1 MMMNASD
8 KKGRRMRKFSLDK
21 SAAILLLAMVFP
33 WAGRVGAQS
42 ASIKPEKKSLEIAVA
57 AFAHTT
63 MPLLIAHEAGYFT
76 KHGLTVNISAVSA
89 GVAVQGLISAKIDIY
104 QGGSAAMMATLAG
117 ADIIYVGAGVD
128 KSSLMLFGQKGIT
141 SFEALR
147 GKTVATTSPGAF
159 GEIAM
164 RMTARKNGMEIP
176 KDIKLMFHSTP
187 AQAFSTFTLGNADGM
202 INTPPQNDLAKQKGF
217 PVIIDFYKEGL
228 KIIGPGTAVTRE
240 FSQKNPNTI
249 KAFLMGLLDGVKRA
263 IDDEEYASKL
273 ESKYSKITDAKIL
286 ADNYQQG
293 LRVWNKDM
301 TIDPA
306 AIRVVL
312 DDSPDGKGK
321 GVDPK
326 RFYDNSF
333 IQAVNRDHASKLFPG
348 EVK

>member
-1 MMMNASD
+1 MGI
-8 KKGRRMRKFSLDK
+8 KGLFRGLAYVSVVFL
-21 SAAILLLAMVFP
+21 LLLAN
-33 WAGRVGAQS
+33 AAAQTL
-42 ASIKPEKKSLEIAVA
+42 KPEKKSLEIAVA

-63 MPLLIAHEAGYFT
+63 MPLLIAHEAGYFA
-76 KHGLTVNISAVSA
+76 KYGLSVNISAVNA
-89 GVAVQGLISAKIDIY
+89 AVAVQGLISSKIDIY

-117 ADIIYVGAGVD
+117 ADIIYVAAGVD

-164 RMTARKNGMEIP
+164 RGTARKFGMEIP
-176 KDIKLMFHSTP
+176 KDVKLMFHGTP
-187 AQAFSTFTLGNADGM
+187 AQAFSTFTLGNSDAM
-202 INTPPQNDLAKQKGF
+202 INTPPQNDLARQKGY

-240 FSQKNPNTI
+240 FAQRNPNTLR
-249 KAFLMGLLDGVKRA
+249 AFLMGLLEGIKRA
-263 IDDEEYASKL
+263 FDDEEYASKL
-273 ESKYSKITDAKIL
+273 ESKYSKVTDPKIL

-293 LRVWNKDM
+293 LRVWNKDL
-301 TIDPA
+301 TVDPA

-312 DDSPDGKGK
+312 DDTPDGKGK
-321 GVDPK
+321 GADPK

-333 IQAVNRDHASKLFPG
+333 IQAVNRDFGSKLFPG
-348 EVK
+348 EIK

>member
-1 MMMNASD
+1 MMTNASD
-8 KKGRRMRKFSLDK
+8 EKGRRMRKFSLDK
-21 SAAILLLAMVFP
+21 AAAILLLAIVFP
-33 WAGRVGAQS
+33 WAGRAGAQS

-63 MPLLIAHEAGYFT
+63 MPLLIAHEAGYFA

-128 KSSLMLFGQKGIT
+128 KSSLMLFGQKGVT

-176 KDIKLMFHSTP
+176 KDIKLMFHGTP

-240 FSQKNPNTI
+240 FSQKESQHHQSV
-249 KAFLMGLLDGVKRA
+249 FDGTVGWR
-263 IDDEEYASKL
+263 ETSH
-273 ESKYSKITDAKIL
+273 
-286 ADNYQQG
+286 
-293 LRVWNKDM
+293 R
-301 TIDPA
+301 
-306 AIRVVL
+306 
-312 DDSPDGKGK
+312 
-321 GVDPK
+321 
-326 RFYDNSF
+326 
-333 IQAVNRDHASKLFPG
+333 
-348 EVK
+348 

>member
-1 MMMNASD
+1 
-8 KKGRRMRKFSLDK
+8 
-21 SAAILLLAMVFP
+21 
-33 WAGRVGAQS
+33 
-42 ASIKPEKKSLEIAVA
+42 LEIAVA

-63 MPLLIAHEAGYFT
+63 MPLLIAHEAGYFA
-76 KHGLTVNISAVSA
+76 KYGLTVNISAVSA
-89 GVAVQGLISAKIDIY
+89 GVAVQGLISSQIDIY

-117 ADIIYVGAGVD
+117 ADIIYVAAGVD

-176 KDIKLMFHSTP
+176 KDIKLMFHGTP

-202 INTPPQNDLAKQKGF
+202 INTPPQSDLAKQKGF

-273 ESKYSKITDAKIL
+273 ESKYSKLTDSKIL

>member
-1 MMMNASD
+1 MGMRVSLGEIVCGLAS
-8 KKGRRMRKFSLDK
+8 L
-21 SAAILLLAMVFP
+21 AILVAN
-33 WAGRVGAQS
+33 VGAQTV
-42 ASIKPEKKSLEIAVA
+42 KPEKKSLDIAVA

-63 MPLLIAHEAGYFT
+63 MPLLIAHEAGYFA

-89 GVAVQGLISAKIDIY
+89 GVAVQGLISGKIDIY

-117 ADIIYVGAGVD
+117 ADILYVGAGVD
-128 KSSLMLFGQKGIT
+128 KSSLMLFGQKGVT
-141 SFEALR
+141 SFDALR

-176 KDIKLMFHSTP
+176 KDLKLMFHGTP

-202 INTPPQNDLAKQKGF
+202 INTPPQSDMAKQKGF

-249 KAFLMGLLDGVKRA
+249 KAFLMALLDGVKRA
-263 IDDEEYASKL
+263 VEDEEYASKL
-273 ESKYSKITDAKIL
+273 ESKYSKVTDAKIL

-293 LRVWNKDM
+293 LRVWNKDL

-321 GVDPK
+321 GADPK

-333 IQAVNRDHASKLFPG
+333 IQQVNRDYAAKLFPG
-348 EVK
+348 EIK

>member
-1 MMMNASD
+1 MRFLLRGIWLTAMLALLVANA
-8 KKGRRMRKFSLDK
+8 
-21 SAAILLLAMVFP
+21 
-33 WAGRVGAQS
+33 GAQ
-42 ASIKPEKKSLEIAVA
+42 AVKPEKKSLEIAVA

-63 MPLLIAHEAGYFT
+63 MPLLIAQDAGYFA
-76 KHGLTVNISAVSA
+76 KYGLSVNISAVSA
-89 GVAVQGLISAKIDIY
+89 SVAVQGLISSKIDIY

-117 ADIIYVGAGVD
+117 ADIIYVAAGVD
-128 KSSLMLFGQKGIT
+128 KSSLMLFGQKGVT
-141 SFEALR
+141 SFDALR

-164 RMTARKNGMEIP
+164 RMTARKSGMEIP
-176 KDIKLMFHSTP
+176 KDIKLMFHGTP
-187 AQAFSTFTLGNADGM
+187 AQAYATFTLGNADGM
-202 INTPPQNDLAKQKGF
+202 INTPPQSDMARQKGF
-217 PVIIDFYKEGL
+217 PVIIDYYKEGL

-249 KAFLMGLLDGVKRA
+249 RAFLMGLLDGVKRA

-273 ESKYSKITDAKIL
+273 ESKYSKVADPKIL
-286 ADNYQQG
+286 AENYQQG

-312 DDSPDGKGK
+312 EDSPEGKGK
-321 GVDPK
+321 GADPK
-326 RFYDNSF
+326 RFYDNGF
-333 IQAVNRDHASKLFPG
+333 IQAVNRDYASKLFPG